1 MSYPM
6 KQHIITILDMTPIF
20 LKKTTKM
27 KISIISI
34 DKYKDNK
41 KQINQRDVTAN
52 KDIKDKVF
60 LTQIGTH
67 LCLTRSLIW

>member
-1 MSYPM
+1 
-6 KQHIITILDMTPIF
+6 MTPIF

-41 KQINQRDVTAN
+41 KRINQLDVTVN
-52 KDIKDKVF
+52 KDIKDKIF
-60 LTQIGTH
+60 LTQTGTH
-67 LCLTRSLIW
+67 LYLTRSLLW

>member
-1 MSYPM
+1 
-6 KQHIITILDMTPIF
+6 MTPIF

-41 KQINQRDVTAN
+41 KQIN
-52 KDIKDKVF
+52 
-60 LTQIGTH
+60 
-67 LCLTRSLIW
+67 